1 MRIPSHQIY
10 NILNSYSKWV
20 SKNGNSSSGKISEE
34 TSEFDQPGILAKRYR
49 ESIVEKVTGNIISK
63 ITRIESNN
71 QKKQGIAEELK
82 CYGRQNGKLDE
93 KNEDTFVFN
102 FIDEHNKKTKKTLL
116 IDTSSLL
123 AKNADQKSNKKKKE

>member
-20 SKNGNSSSGKISEE
+20 RKNGNSSSGEINDK
-34 TSEFDQPGILAKRYR
+34 TSELNQHSLLAKRYR

-63 ITRIESNN
+63 ITRVESNN
-71 QKKQGIAEELK
+71 QKKQGIAEELQ
-82 CYGRQNGKLDE
+82 CYGRQNGRLDE

-102 FIDEHNKKTKKTLL
+102 FIDERNKKTTKTLL
-116 IDTSSLL
+116 IDTVSLL
-123 AKNADQKSNKKKKE
+123 AKNSDQKKG